1 MANIERA
8 IKAALAKRWLEFSL
22 KDETLYLGGTGP
34 MICKMVKMF
43 WSFCQQVMGLLPD
56 VYDMLLGVTNSI
68 VMQDRVAKLNDK
80 GISAC
85 VIRGHSVLHYT
96 MSMMMAAISNYH
108 WIDLRTLCVYDKK
121 IQAFL
126 NVYCKPL
133 NITRVHLIPNISPP
147 IGPRHKSPEYKPSS
161 PLCYSTLTLSF
172 NIHVAE
178 NDI

>member
-1 MANIERA
+1 MANI
-8 IKAALAKRWLEFSL
+8 KLF
-22 KDETLYLGGTGP
+22 
-34 MICKMVKMF
+34 
-43 WSFCQQVMGLLPD
+43 QLLSD

-68 VMQDRVAKLNDK
+68 VMQDRVAKLNDL

-85 VIRGHSVLHYT
+85 MIQGHSVLHYT
-96 MSMMMAAISNYH
+96 MMMAAISNYH

>member
-1 MANIERA
+1 MANIK
-8 IKAALAKRWLEFSL
+8 IF
-22 KDETLYLGGTGP
+22 
-34 MICKMVKMF
+34 
-43 WSFCQQVMGLLPD
+43 QLLPTVAD
-56 VYDMLLGVTNSI
+56 VYDMLLGVTNYI
-68 VMQDRVAKLNDK
+68 VMQDRVAKLNDQ

-85 VIRGHSVLHYT
+85 MIQGHSVLLHYT
-96 MSMMMAAISNYH
+96 MMMAAISNYH

-133 NITRVHLIPNISPP
+133 NITRVHLIPNISLP